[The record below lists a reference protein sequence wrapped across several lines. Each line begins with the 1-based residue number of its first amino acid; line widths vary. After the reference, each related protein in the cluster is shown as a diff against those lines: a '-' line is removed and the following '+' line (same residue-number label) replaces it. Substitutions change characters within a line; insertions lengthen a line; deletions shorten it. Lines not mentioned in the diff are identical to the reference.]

1 METHDSSPS
10 FDGWLIR
17 RLRAEPRTSRL
28 GELLLDD
35 PTAAARIEEL
45 EALVLELQ
53 AQLPAAPPRAEGYVA
68 FRPARDG
75 WAIAEIDGRH
85 PAPGEPLLLDGRRYR
100 VDRIGRSPFPR
111 DARPCVYL
119 AAD

>member
-1 METHDSSPS
+1 
-10 FDGWLIR
+10 
-17 RLRAEPRTSRL
+17 
-28 GELLLDD
+28 
-35 PTAAARIEEL
+35 
-45 EALVLELQ
+45 
-53 AQLPAAPPRAEGYVA
+53 VA

-100 VDRIGRSPFPR
+100 VDRVGRSPFPR